1 MANENIRKSYA
12 GAAAATVIVGTI
24 TVGSVTITAL
34 DASTYPNGSAGPF
47 VIRLD
52 TGQSNEEKVL
62 ISTRVGNL
70 LNVLERGYDGTV
82 AVSHSDVSLT
92 HCLDSHTI
100 NQANQMANVGTPGV
114 PGGTPLWDGTEWT
127 AEDFAL
133 TTALDDYAL
142 TAALDDYA
150 LTTAL
155 DDYALRSDSWTLVN
169 HGATAAT
176 ARPTGWA
183 GVIWYG
189 SVQPDNIAGQDIVIR
204 TDEAT

>member
-1 MANENIRKSYA
+1 MANENIRKSYG

-34 DASTYPNGSAGPF
+34 DASTYPDGSAGPF

-52 TGQSNEEKVL
+52 AGQSNEEKVL

-70 LNVLERGYDGTV
+70 LNVLERAYDGTV

-127 AEDFAL
+127 AAD
-133 TTALDDYAL
+133 
-142 TAALDDYA
+142 
-150 LTTAL
+150 L

-169 HGATAAT
+169 HGAGPGEP
-176 ARPTGWA
+176 RPFGWA

-189 SVQPDNIAGQDIVIR
+189 SIQPDNMAGQDIVIR